1 MRSPYFDDSI
11 ELAIERAVRKDN
23 ITAHFPSD
31 LILGDI
37 YIKINALLANCVVH
51 LKLEC
56 FSAGGSI
63 KTKTARQMVDQ
74 LERSGRIGPDT
85 RLIESSSGNLGLAL
99 SIIAAERGY
108 RFTCVSDPNISPQ
121 TARLMRVY
129 GAEVVIVE
137 QRDANGGYLASRI
150 AYINSR
156 LAAEPNLVWLNQY
169 ANPANP
175 AAHEYLT
182 GREILAAFPR
192 PDFLFVGTGT
202 TGTLTGVSRAI
213 RARSPF
219 TRIIAVDSLGSVTFG
234 TKASPRYIPGAGSSR
249 RPEIA
254 SEDAMD
260 DLELVAEADT
270 IVMCRRLAAKGLML
284 GGSTGMVLSAVSKWS
299 GRIPK
304 DSCVVAISPDMG
316 DRYLDSIYDDG
327 WVESHFPGV
336 LSRCRDAIA
345 RAPLFWRR

>member
-1 MRSPYFDDSI
+1 MRSPYLEDSI
-11 ELAIERAVRKDN
+11 ELPIERSARNDKV
-23 ITAHFPSD
+23 TAHFPSD
-31 LILGDI
+31 LILGDV
-37 YIKINALLANCVVH
+37 YIKIHALLAHSVVN

-63 KTKTARQMVDQ
+63 KTKTARQMIEQ
-74 LERSGRIGPDT
+74 LERAGKIGPHT

-129 GAEVVIVE
+129 GAEVVLVE
-137 QRDANGGYLASRI
+137 RRDANGGYLASRI
-150 AYINSR
+150 DYINSR
-156 LAAEPNLVWLNQY
+156 LAADPNLVWLNQY

-175 AAHEYLT
+175 AAHEHLT
-182 GREILAAFPR
+182 GEEILAAFPR
-192 PDFLFVGTGT
+192 PDFLFVATGT
-202 TGTLTGVSRAI
+202 TGTLTGVSRAM
-213 RARSPF
+213 REKSPL
-219 TRIIAVDSLGSVTFG
+219 TRIVAVDSLGSVTFG
-234 TKASPRYIPGAGSSR
+234 TKAGPRFIPGAGSSR

-260 DLELVAEADT
+260 DLELVPEADT

-284 GGSTGMVLSAVSKWS
+284 GGSTGMVLSALTKWS
-299 GRIPK
+299 GQIPRN
-304 DSCVVAISPDMG
+304 SCVVAISPDMG
-316 DRYLDSIYDDG
+316 DRYLDSIYDDA

-345 RAPLFWRR
+345 RAPLFWQR